1 MALYVHFAIL
11 YNSLTYHM
19 KKTITS
25 TIGALV
31 CALFSLPLFAQQ
43 ITTPSSGPAAAV
55 SQTVGISTI
64 TVKYSRPAVKA
75 REVWGK
81 LVPYGWNA
89 QSFGNGKEAP
99 WRAGANSNTVIEFS
113 HPANVQGKDVPAG
126 SYGLFFVINKDNTGE
141 VILSKDYKSW
151 GSFWY
156 DAQRDQLRAPIQIRD
171 IAFTEWLTF
180 DFIAVDK
187 NSAELMLN
195 WEKKQFPVT
204 IKFAVD
210 DIVMANAIEELK
222 GPVGFNWRGYSSAA
236 NYTLT
241 NKVKMDK
248 GLEWIDLALA
258 QANNFTNLNIKSGLL
273 QETGKLAEA
282 EKIKKEALAVAT
294 EAELNNYGYQ
304 LLGQSQF
311 DKAIEILT
319 LATERYPKSANAWD
333 SLGEAYAL
341 KGDQK
346 NAVVNFKK
354 SLKMNPPENVRA
366 NSEKYLKQYGAL

>member
-1 MALYVHFAIL
+1 
-11 YNSLTYHM
+11 M
-19 KKTITS
+19 KKIITS
-25 TIGALV
+25 VIAIACGVL
-31 CALFSLPLFAQQ
+31 SLPLFSQQ
-43 ITTPSSGPAAAV
+43 ITTPAPSPAASV
-55 SQTVGISTI
+55 SQTIGISTV

-89 QSFGNGKEAP
+89 QGFGNGKEAP
-99 WRAGANSNTVIEFS
+99 WRSGANSNTVIEFS
-113 HPANVQGKDVPAG
+113 HPAMVQGKEVPAG
-126 SYGLFFVINKDNTGE
+126 SYGLFFVINKDNSGE

-156 DAQRDQLRAPIQIRD
+156 ESDRDQLRAPIQIRD
-171 IAFTEWLTF
+171 VAFTEWLTF
-180 DFIAVDK
+180 DFIPVDK
-187 NSAELMLN
+187 NSAELVLD

-210 DIVMANAIEELK
+210 DIVMTNAVEELK

-241 NKVKMDK
+241 NKVQMDK
-248 GLEWIDLALA
+248 GLEWIDLAIA
-258 QANNFTNLNIKSGLL
+258 QAKNFTNLNIKSGLL
-273 QETGKLAEA
+273 QETGKSAEA
-282 EKIKKEALAVAT
+282 EKLKKEALAVAT
-294 EAELNNYGYQ
+294 EAELNIYGYQ

-311 DKAIEILT
+311 DKAIEIFI
-319 LATERYPKSANAWD
+319 LATERFPKSANAWD

-341 KGDQK
+341 KGDEK

-366 NSEKYLKQYGAL
+366 NSEKYLKQFGAL